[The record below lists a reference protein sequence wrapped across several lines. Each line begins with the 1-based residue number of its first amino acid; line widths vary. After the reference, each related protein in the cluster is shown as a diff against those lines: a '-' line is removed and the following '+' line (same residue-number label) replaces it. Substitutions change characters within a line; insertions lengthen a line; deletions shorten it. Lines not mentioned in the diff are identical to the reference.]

1 MRFSSIDLEDE
12 LPDNPRKIRDSSE
25 FGYYHGSRGTEKK
38 PDKQVIT
45 ELIESNYGG
54 IARYV
59 IQMWFRT
66 NELEI
71 ELLELLVGTG
81 DETISAQQYIYWC
94 RELLALDSK
103 NESGLEMLL
112 HYESMEKN
120 LHMEKEISNELL
132 SLYPN
137 NSKGNMHKIEELVA
151 SGDFE
156 MALNSCNKILEKD
169 KKNRFALRQRAIIY
183 THMKSFSEASF
194 FWSEWIEAGWASVDD
209 KFRAARAHYNSKHF
223 SECVSI
229 LDEIIEEF
237 SDKEKILD
245 LIIRSRYSLYHWER
259 CHEEC
264 EKILE
269 INSRNSTGL
278 KYMRLTK
285 ARLGTKMAIMPT
297 ITFESTN
304 EKEEDSLL
312 MWFEYI

>member
-1 MRFSSIDLEDE
+1 MRFASIDFEDE
-12 LPDNPRKIRDSSE
+12 IPINPREMRESSE
-25 FGYYHGSRGTEKK
+25 FDYYHGNRDPEKR
-38 PDKQVIT
+38 PDKQVIA

-59 IQMWFRT
+59 IQTWFRT
-66 NELEI
+66 NELDI
-71 ELLELLVGTG
+71 ELLELLARTG
-81 DETISAQQYIYWC
+81 DETISPQQYIYWC
-94 RELLALDSK
+94 RELLTLDSK

-120 LHMEKEISNELL
+120 LHMEKEISSELL

-137 NSKGNMHKIEELVA
+137 NSKGNRHKIEELVA

-156 MALNSCNKILEKD
+156 LALNACNKILEKEESD
-169 KKNRFALRQRAIIY
+169 RFALRQRAIIY
-183 THMKSFSEASF
+183 THMKSFREASF
-194 FWSEWIEAGWASVDD
+194 FWSEWIETGWASIDD

-229 LDEIIEEF
+229 LDVIIEDF

-264 EKILE
+264 ENILE

-285 ARLGTKMAIMPT
+285 ARLGTRLAIMPT
-297 ITFESTN
+297 TTFEHSG
-304 EKEEDSLL
+304 EKAENALL